1 MLTILREEDAAR
13 RHLITYQDGFERR
26 ILQMDHQPGADG
38 RVAWRITEEEGAV
51 LASGSIEMPADG
63 ASPLERLND
72 QVRAGMLP
80 AQVWQPRTKEF
91 QLQALTHWR
100 AGFPPFPE
108 AYRLVATLD
117 VPEPEAVFV
126 ICQHFTHEGWLHD
139 PRVRARAQSAHSMCV
154 GDVVVTPDGQAWRVL
169 GCGWEEL
176 PRV

>member
-1 MLTILREEDAAR
+1 
-13 RHLITYQDGFERR
+13 
-26 ILQMDHQPGADG
+26 
-38 RVAWRITEEEGAV
+38 
-51 LASGSIEMPADG
+51 
-63 ASPLERLND
+63 
-72 QVRAGMLP
+72 MLP

-154 GDVVVTPDGQAWRVL
+154 GDVVVTPDGALWMTTSNTDGRVDP
-169 GCGWEEL
+169 GRDDDKVI
-176 PRV
+176 RVTL